1 MFGVIY
7 QSWSSI
13 LDQALSDYPKSLQE
27 EVWLFSLLVVDLTE
41 THALGGKL
49 LLLALACRSGKAI
62 HSWSIIHLCIE
73 RKQACIVSYCRSPK
87 VVKPRRTQI
96 LLVAWLASESRDN
109 RFTQSQSIKK
119 SNVWCEVDFP
129 SYWYT
134 YSDVIVDHDDQ
145 ELVHAAA
152 EASAPS
158 SEQINKWMDFEID
171 QQTISQP
178 LTGQSLL

>member
-1 MFGVIY
+1 M
-7 QSWSSI
+7 
-13 LDQALSDYPKSLQE
+13 
-27 EVWLFSLLVVDLTE
+27 
-41 THALGGKL
+41 
-49 LLLALACRSGKAI
+49 
-62 HSWSIIHLCIE
+62 
-73 RKQACIVSYCRSPK
+73 
-87 VVKPRRTQI
+87 
-96 LLVAWLASESRDN
+96 
-109 RFTQSQSIKK
+109 
-119 SNVWCEVDFP
+119 WCEVDFP